1 MNEIQSLDHMPNC
14 GFVATRTVASW
25 LGVSQVTVWRW
36 VKTGRLPAPKK
47 LGANTTRFN
56 VGEVRSALAV
66 LTQLAA

>member
-1 MNEIQSLDHMPNC
+1 MNEIQSLDHMPAC
-14 GFVATRTVASW
+14 GFFAARTVASW

>member
-1 MNEIQSLDHMPNC
+1 MNEIQSLDHMPDC
-14 GFVATRTVASW
+14 GYVAARTVASW

-36 VKTGRLPAPKK
+36 VRANRLPAPKK

>member
-1 MNEIQSLDHMPNC
+1 MNEIQSLDHMPAC
-14 GFVATRTVASW
+14 GFVAARTVASW